1 MKTIF
6 LSTKQ
11 KIHLQNK
18 PDIKSVLFLMNE
30 LDRLE
35 NIIRDYENG
44 IDMLNAKVDSTLF
57 KLPVDDIYNT

>member
-1 MKTIF
+1 MKTTF